1 MTLRGTGTAL
11 LAVFS
16 IYILDQVTK
25 FLVIRNIP
33 LYGDIPIIPGF
44 FSLTFVTNRG
54 AAFGM
59 FQNGHYFFLILSLVV
74 LIGIVVFALRG
85 AFQTRLTRWAGILL
99 AAGIMGNLTDRIIH
113 GYVIDFL
120 HFYVGEW
127 AWPSFNVADSSIC
140 IAAGLFILSSF
151 LDVGREKVR
160 A

>member
-1 MTLRGTGTAL
+1 MKMRRTATAL
-11 LAVFS
+11 LIVFG
-16 IYILDQVTK
+16 IYLLDQITK
-25 FLVIRNIP
+25 WLVIRNIA
-33 LYGDIPIIPGF
+33 LYEDIPIIPGF

-59 FQNGHYFFLILSLVV
+59 FQNGHYFFLVLSIVV

-85 AFQTRLTRWAGILL
+85 AFHTRLTRWAGMLL
-99 AAGIMGNLTDRIIH
+99 SAGILGNLTDRLVH

-120 HFYVGEW
+120 DFYVNGYH
-127 AWPSFNVADSSIC
+127 WPSFNVADSSIC

-151 LDVGREKVR
+151 LDTQSDKAR